1 MATNQS
7 LGTLPEKMRVYAHTT
22 TGKPSDV
29 LTLTELPL
37 PPLPQ
42 PGSSDVLVRITHTTA
57 LFGDAFMMTIT
68 PSFLRDKPCIP
79 AIEFAG
85 TVVAVDPQG
94 VATPPSPALTVGAEV
109 YGAVPMGRVFKKMPG
124 AAAPSGALAEY
135 VLVPASRVVRRPE
148 NVSREHAAG
157 LGGAS
162 SCTALALVQKAK
174 LERGQKALVYGSNGS
189 VGTLALQIAR
199 EAVGPTGKV
208 VAVCGPAG
216 IEVAKTLGADEVI
229 NRQEHGAIW
238 ELLADRFKEDPFDA
252 ILDAYGLA
260 EIFTWCAPYLK
271 QDGTYVTV
279 GTAFTSWTLWGA
291 ITHPRN
297 FVSVMNDD
305 GPEAMEEIRRLAE
318 EGKLRLHVDSVV
330 DLQDVPKGGVP
341 DLLRDKAARAFFGSA

>member
-1 MATNQS
+1 MATNQP
-7 LGTLPEKMRVYAHTT
+7 LGTLPEKMRAYAHTT

-135 VLVPASRVVRRPE
+135 VLVPASRVVRRPD

-174 LERGQKALVYGSNGS
+174 LEKGQKALVYGSNGS

-216 IEVAKTLGADEVI
+216 IEVAKTLGADEVSCYQNNI
-229 NRQEHGAIW
+229 EGQRGGRVLPPCFFTEARKKCNRRERALTESGIGDQPSRTRCD
-238 ELLADRFKEDPFDA
+238 L
-252 ILDAYGLA
+252 
-260 EIFTWCAPYLK
+260 
-271 QDGTYVTV
+271 GT
-279 GTAFTSWTLWGA
+279 
-291 ITHPRN
+291 PRRQIQ
-297 FVSVMNDD
+297 
-305 GPEAMEEIRRLAE
+305 G
-318 EGKLRLHVDSVV
+318 
-330 DLQDVPKGGVP
+330 
-341 DLLRDKAARAFFGSA
+341 